1 MGSGSLICSMGQRTR
16 VLETIRQ
23 GQIGGGESH
32 LLDLVDNL
40 DKSEFEPIVLS
51 FTDGPMID
59 RFRQMGIP
67 AHVIPTTKPF
77 NFTKWRAVQTFI
89 QQQRVQLV
97 HAHGTRAAS
106 NVFWAAGNLSLPLI
120 YTVHG
125 WSFHDDQAPVI
136 KKIRIL
142 GEQLLTRKSDVTIS
156 VSSSNQQTGQQNFP
170 DFESLVINNGINTDR
185 FNPANYFPD
194 LRAELG
200 ISPTA
205 VLLVFVA
212 RFTHQKQPLA
222 LLDAF
227 AEVAKQRTDVH
238 LLMVGDGE
246 QKEEAVAKLNTL
258 NCKNQVTLLP
268 FRSDVPTVLATAD
281 IYVLPSLWEG
291 LSIALLEAMSMG
303 KAIIATKT
311 DGTVELLTDQKNG
324 LLVDTGNLKA
334 KLAEA
339 ILRLSD
345 DADARK
351 KMGDAAR
358 QTVMAGFNAATM
370 TRQVEAIYRQLINK

>member
-1 MGSGSLICSMGQRTR
+1 MSSGSLICSMGQRIR

-59 RFRQMGIP
+59 RLRQMNIP
-67 AHVIPTTKPF
+67 AHVIPTTTPF
-77 NFTKWRAVQTFI
+77 NFTKWRAVRTFI

-106 NVFWAAGNLSLPLI
+106 NVFWAAGNLNLPLI

-136 KKIRIL
+136 KKIRVL
-142 GEQLLTRKSDVTIS
+142 GEQLLTQKSDVTIS
-156 VSSSNQQTGQQNFP
+156 VSKSNQRTGQQQFP
-170 DFESLVINNGINTDR
+170 GFESLVINNGINTDR
-185 FNPANYFPD
+185 FNPANTFPD

-227 AEVAKQRTDVH
+227 AEVAKQRPDVH

-246 QKEEAVAKLNTL
+246 QKQEAIEKLKTL
-258 NCKNQVTLLP
+258 SCQNQVTLMP
-268 FRSDVPTVLATAD
+268 FRNDVPAVLAAAD
-281 IYVLPSLWEG
+281 IYILPSLWEG

-311 DGTVELLTDQKNG
+311 DGTVELLTNRQNG
-324 LLVDTGNLKA
+324 LLVNIDNLKTN
-334 KLAEA
+334 LIEA
-339 ILRLSD
+339 IIRLST
-345 DADARK
+345 DANARK
-351 KMGDAAR
+351 KMGNAAR

-370 TRQVEAIYRQLINK
+370 TRQVEAVYRQFINK

>member
-1 MGSGSLICSMGQRTR
+1 MGKPIR

-40 DKSEFEPIVLS
+40 DKSEFEPVVLS

-59 RFRQMGIP
+59 RLKQMGIP

-77 NFTKWRAVQTFI
+77 NFTKWRAVRAFI

-106 NVFWAAGNLSLPLI
+106 NVFWAAGNLNLPLI

-125 WSFHDDQAPVI
+125 WSFHDDQPPLI
-136 KKIRIL
+136 KKIRVM
-142 GEQLLTRKSDVTIS
+142 GEQVLTRKSDVTIS
-156 VSSSNQQTGQQNFP
+156 VSASNQRTGQQQFSG
-170 DFESLVINNGINTDR
+170 FESLVINNGINTER
-185 FNPANYFPD
+185 FNPAHPFSD

-227 AEVAKQRTDVH
+227 AEVAKQRPDVH

-246 QKEEAVAKLNTL
+246 QKAEAVAKLNTL
-258 NCKNQVTLLP
+258 ACKNQITLVP
-268 FRSDVPTVLATAD
+268 FRNDVPAVLAAAD

-303 KAIIATKT
+303 KAIIATQT
-311 DGTVELLTDQKNG
+311 DGTIELITHQQNG
-324 LLVDTGNLKA
+324 LLVNINNLKTN
-334 KLAEA
+334 LMEA
-339 ILRLSD
+339 IIQLST
-345 DADARK
+345 DAPARK

-370 TRQVEAIYRQLINK
+370 TRQVEAVYRQLITN

>member
-1 MGSGSLICSMGQRTR
+1 MGQRIR

-40 DKSEFEPIVLS
+40 DKTEFEPIVLS

-59 RFRQMGIP
+59 RLRRMDIP
-67 AHVIPTTKPF
+67 VHIIPTTKPF
-77 NFTKWRAVQTFI
+77 NFTKWRAVRAFI
-89 QQQRVQLV
+89 QQQRIDLV

-106 NVFWAAGNLSLPLI
+106 NVFWAASNLSLPLI

-136 KKIRIL
+136 KKIRVL
-142 GEQLLTRKSDVTIS
+142 GEQLLTQKSNLTIS
-156 VSSSNQQTGQQNFP
+156 VSTSNQRTGQQQFP
-170 DFESLVINNGINTDR
+170 GFESVVINNGIDTSR
-185 FNPANYFPD
+185 FNPANSFPD

-212 RFTHQKQPLA
+212 RFTHQKQPLT

-227 AEVAKQRTDVH
+227 AEVAKQRSDVH

-246 QKEEAVAKLNTL
+246 QKQEAVEKLKKL
-258 NCKNQVTLLP
+258 ACQNQVTLVP
-268 FRSDVPTVLATAD
+268 FRNDVPAVLATAD

-311 DGTVELLTDQKNG
+311 DGTVELLTDRENG
-324 LLVDTGNLKA
+324 LLVPIDNLKDNLI
-334 KLAEA
+334 KA
-339 ILRLSD
+339 IIRLS
-345 DADARK
+345 ADAQGRK
-351 KMGDAAR
+351 EMGDAAR
-358 QTVMAGFNAATM
+358 QTVIEGFNAATM
-370 TRQVEAIYRQLINK
+370 TRQVEQVYRQLINN